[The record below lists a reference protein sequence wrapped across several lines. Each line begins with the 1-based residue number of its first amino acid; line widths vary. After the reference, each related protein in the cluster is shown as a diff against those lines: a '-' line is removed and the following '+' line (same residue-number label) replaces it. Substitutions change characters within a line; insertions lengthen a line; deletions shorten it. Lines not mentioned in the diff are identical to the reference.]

1 MRRVLNAESEDVRG
15 WAVELLLRTY
25 ERLPEGVEVGY
36 CAGLSNVHVYAALYA
51 AGCPRLA
58 FLLTDLNPRDRLDE
72 ELASWKMWLVR
83 VAKHTR
89 RAVNPLEVMVRW
101 ATGKISA
108 ETARELLS
116 KWETVL
122 YEWYVG
128 FLVPARRLGRL
139 DSDVVEELRGRARKG
154 DLHAVARLAVNA
166 ELERL
171 ARMAEAGFPIAPK
184 AADRFVDTLGALGH
198 SLNLT
203 FLVEELPEE
212 KMRKW
217 EEMGIGRR
225 DGGTFHVALW
235 RSDLVPEE
243 LRQEVLDTMLYTLR
257 SLAELLVP
265 IHLHRLDGYIFAYYE

>member
-1 MRRVLNAESEDVRG
+1 VVRGEGVVRVRG
-15 WAVELLLRTY
+15 WAVELLLPAY
-25 ERLPEGVEVGY
+25 ERLPEGVRVGY
-36 CAGLSNVHVYAALYA
+36 CAGRSNVHVYAALYA

-58 FLLTDLNPRDRLDE
+58 FLLTDLDPRDRLEE
-72 ELASWKMWLVR
+72 ELASWKAWLVR
-83 VAKHTR
+83 AAKHTR
-89 RAVNPLEVMVRW
+89 RAVNPLEVAVRW
-101 ATGKISA
+101 AAGKISA

-128 FLVPARRLGRL
+128 FLVPAYHLHRL

-171 ARMAEAGFPIAPK
+171 ARMAEAGFPDLPRV
-184 AADRFVDTLGALGH
+184 ADRFVDTLGALGR
-198 SLNLT
+198 SLNLS

-217 EEMGIGRR
+217 EEMGIGWR
-225 DGGTFHVALW
+225 DGGIFDVALW

-243 LRQEVLDTMLYTLR
+243 LRQKVLDITLHLLR